1 LLIKIKRRF
10 KIMKQFDP
18 LIVALDFPE
27 EKEALNIAESLISHA
42 KNFKVG
48 LELFSVAGPH
58 VVKALREMGANVFI
72 DLKLFDIPN
81 TVVRT
86 LERLLSLDP
95 FMITLHILGGEEML
109 KESAKV
115 IKEFRSSRKTEYPY
129 LLGVTV
135 LTSFNEETLRRSWG
149 ISRSLS
155 EQVLFFAQL
164 AQETELDGVI
174 ASPWEIE
181 LLRNNLR
188 RPMLIVT
195 PGIRL
200 SRDIKDDQQRV
211 MTPREAMEKGADY
224 LVIGRPITKSPNPLE
239 VIKEIRSQISDILE
253 NKF

>member
-1 LLIKIKRRF
+1 MRKY
-10 KIMKQFDP
+10 DP
-18 LIVALDFPE
+18 IIVALDFPE
-27 EKEALNIAESLISHA
+27 ERKALEVAEKIIPYV

-58 VVKALREMGANVFI
+58 IVKALKEMGTNVFI

-86 LERLLSLDP
+86 LDRLLTLDP
-95 FMITLHILGGEEML
+95 FMVTLHILGGEEML
-109 KESAKV
+109 RESVKLVSQYKESN
-115 IKEFRSSRKTEYPY
+115 KTEYPY

-149 ISRSLS
+149 ISRSLP
-155 EQVLFFAQL
+155 EQVLFLAQL
-164 AQETELDGVI
+164 AQETGLDGVI

-200 SRDIKDDQQRV
+200 TKDKTDDQQRI
-211 MTPREAMEKGADY
+211 MTPREALERGSDY
-224 LVIGRPITKSPNPLE
+224 LVIGRPITQSSDPYE
-239 VIKEIRSQISDILE
+239 VIQNIRSQIEDIVESRL
-253 NKF
+253 

>member
-1 LLIKIKRRF
+1 MRKY
-10 KIMKQFDP
+10 DP
-18 LIVALDFPE
+18 IIVALDFPE
-27 EKEALNIAESLISHA
+27 EKKALEVAEKIIPYV

-58 VVKALREMGANVFI
+58 IVKTLKEMGTNVFI

-86 LERLLSLDP
+86 LDRLLTLDP
-95 FMITLHILGGEEML
+95 FMVTLHILGGEEML
-109 KESAKV
+109 RESVKLVAQYKESN
-115 IKEFRSSRKTEYPY
+115 KTEYPY

-149 ISRSLS
+149 ISRSLP
-155 EQVLFFAQL
+155 EQVLFLAQL
-164 AQETELDGVI
+164 AQETGLDGVI

-181 LLRNNLR
+181 LLRNNLK

-200 SRDIKDDQQRV
+200 TKDKTDDQQRI
-211 MTPREAMEKGADY
+211 MTPREALERGSDY
-224 LVIGRPITKSPNPLE
+224 LVIGRPITQSSDPYE
-239 VIKEIRSQISDILE
+239 VIQNIRSQIEDIVE
-253 NKF
+253 SRI

>member
-1 LLIKIKRRF
+1 MRKY
-10 KIMKQFDP
+10 DP
-18 LIVALDFPE
+18 IIVALDFPE
-27 EKEALNIAESLISHA
+27 EKRALEIAEKLVPYI

-58 VVKALREMGANVFI
+58 IVKALKEMGTNVFI

-86 LERLLSLDP
+86 LDRLLALEP
-95 FMITLHILGGEEML
+95 FMVTLHILGGEEML
-109 KESAKV
+109 RESVKLVSQYKESN
-115 IKEFRSSRKTEYPY
+115 KTEYPY

-149 ISRSLS
+149 ISRSLP
-155 EQVLFFAQL
+155 EQVLFLAQL
-164 AQETELDGVI
+164 AQETGLDGVI

-181 LLRNNLR
+181 LLRNNLK

-200 SRDIKDDQQRV
+200 TKEKTDDQQRI
-211 MTPREAMEKGADY
+211 MTPREALERGSDY
-224 LVIGRPITKSPNPLE
+224 LVIGRPITQSPDPYE
-239 VIKEIRSQISDILE
+239 VIQNIRSQIEDIVESRL
-253 NKF
+253 

>member
-1 LLIKIKRRF
+1 MRKY
-10 KIMKQFDP
+10 DP
-18 LIVALDFPE
+18 IIVALDFPE
-27 EKEALNIAESLISHA
+27 EKKALEVAEKIIPYV

-58 VVKALREMGANVFI
+58 IVKALKEMGTNVFI

-86 LERLLSLDP
+86 LDRLLTLDP
-95 FMITLHILGGEEML
+95 FMVTLHILGGEEML
-109 KESAKV
+109 RESVKLVSQYKESN
-115 IKEFRSSRKTEYPY
+115 KTEYPY

-149 ISRSLS
+149 ISRSLP
-155 EQVLFFAQL
+155 EQVLFLAQL
-164 AQETELDGVI
+164 AQETGLDGVI

-200 SRDIKDDQQRV
+200 TKDKTDDQQRI
-211 MTPREAMEKGADY
+211 MTPREALERGSDY
-224 LVIGRPITKSPNPLE
+224 LVIGRPITQSSDPYE
-239 VIKEIRSQISDILE
+239 VIRNIRSQIEDIVESRL
-253 NKF
+253 

>member
-1 LLIKIKRRF
+1 MRKY
-10 KIMKQFDP
+10 DP
-18 LIVALDFPE
+18 IIVALDFPE
-27 EKEALNIAESLISHA
+27 ERKALEVAEKIIPYV

-58 VVKALREMGANVFI
+58 IVKALKEMGTNVFI

-86 LERLLSLDP
+86 LDRLLTLDP
-95 FMITLHILGGEEML
+95 FMVTLHILGGEEML
-109 KESAKV
+109 RESVKLVSQYKESN
-115 IKEFRSSRKTEYPY
+115 KTEYPY

-149 ISRSLS
+149 ISRSLP
-155 EQVLFFAQL
+155 EQVLFLAQL
-164 AQETELDGVI
+164 AQETGLDGVI

-200 SRDIKDDQQRV
+200 TKDKTDDQQRI
-211 MTPREAMEKGADY
+211 MTPREALERGSDY
-224 LVIGRPITKSPNPLE
+224 LVIGRPITQSSDPYE
-239 VIKEIRSQISDILE
+239 VIRNIRSQIEDIVESRL
-253 NKF
+253 

>member
-1 LLIKIKRRF
+1 MRK
-10 KIMKQFDP
+10 FDP
-18 LIVALDFPE
+18 IIVALDFPE
-27 EKEALNIAESLISHA
+27 EKKALDIAEKLVPYV

-58 VVKALREMGANVFI
+58 VVKALKDMGTNVFI

-86 LERLLSLDP
+86 LDRLLNLDP

-109 KESAKV
+109 KESVKIV
-115 IKEFRSSRKTEYPY
+115 SQFKESNKSEYPY

-149 ISRSLS
+149 ISRSLP
-155 EQVLFFAQL
+155 EQVLFLAQL
-164 AQETELDGVI
+164 AQETGLDGVI

-200 SRDIKDDQQRV
+200 IKEKIDDQQRI
-211 MTPREAMEKGADY
+211 MTPREAMERGADY
-224 LVIGRPITKSPNPLE
+224 LVIGRPITQSPDPYQ
-239 VIKEIRSQISDILE
+239 VIQDIRSQIEDIVE
-253 NKF
+253 SRI

>member
-1 LLIKIKRRF
+1 MRKY
-10 KIMKQFDP
+10 DP
-18 LIVALDFPE
+18 IIVALDFPE
-27 EKEALNIAESLISHA
+27 EKKALEVAEKIIPHV

-58 VVKALREMGANVFI
+58 IVKTLKEMGTNVFI

-86 LERLLSLDP
+86 LDRLLTLDP
-95 FMITLHILGGEEML
+95 FMVTLHILGGEEML
-109 KESAKV
+109 RESVKLVAQYKESN
-115 IKEFRSSRKTEYPY
+115 KTEYPY

-149 ISRSLS
+149 ISRSLP
-155 EQVLFFAQL
+155 EQVLFLAQL
-164 AQETELDGVI
+164 AQETGLDGVI

-181 LLRNNLR
+181 LLRNNLK

-200 SRDIKDDQQRV
+200 TKDKTDDQQRI
-211 MTPREAMEKGADY
+211 MTPREALERGSDY
-224 LVIGRPITKSPNPLE
+224 LVIGRPITQSSDPYE
-239 VIKEIRSQISDILE
+239 VIQNIRSQIEDIVE
-253 NKF
+253 NRI

>member
-1 LLIKIKRRF
+1 MIKK
-10 KIMKQFDP
+10 FDP
-18 LIVALDFPE
+18 IIVALDFPE
-27 EKEALNIAESLISHA
+27 EKKALEIAEKLVLHVR
-42 KNFKVG
+42 NFKVG

-58 VVKALREMGANVFI
+58 VVRALKEMGTNVFI

-86 LERLLSLDP
+86 IERLLTLDP
-95 FMITLHILGGEEML
+95 FMITLHILGGEDML
-109 KESAKV
+109 KESVKV
-115 IKEFRSSRKTEYPY
+115 VSQFKDSNKTQYPY

-149 ISRSLS
+149 ISRSLP
-155 EQVLFFAQL
+155 EQVLFLAQL
-164 AQETELDGVI
+164 AQETGLDGVI

-181 LLRNNLR
+181 LLRKNFR

-200 SRDIKDDQQRV
+200 TKEKTDDQQRI

-224 LVIGRPITKSPNPLE
+224 LVIGRPITQSPNPYE
-239 VIKEIRSQISDILE
+239 VLQNIRSQIEDILE
-253 NKF
+253 SKI

>member
-1 LLIKIKRRF
+1 MRKY
-10 KIMKQFDP
+10 DP
-18 LIVALDFPE
+18 IIVALDFPE
-27 EKEALNIAESLISHA
+27 EKKALEVAEKIIPYV

-58 VVKALREMGANVFI
+58 IVKALKEMGTNVFI

-86 LERLLSLDP
+86 LDRLLTLDP
-95 FMITLHILGGEEML
+95 FMVTLHILGGEEML
-109 KESAKV
+109 RESVKLVSQYKESN
-115 IKEFRSSRKTEYPY
+115 KTEYPY

-149 ISRSLS
+149 ISRSLP
-155 EQVLFFAQL
+155 EQVLFLAQL
-164 AQETELDGVI
+164 AQETGLDGVI

-200 SRDIKDDQQRV
+200 TKDKTDDQQRI
-211 MTPREAMEKGADY
+211 MTPREALERGSDY
-224 LVIGRPITKSPNPLE
+224 LVIGRPITQSPDPYQ
-239 VIKEIRSQISDILE
+239 VIQDIRSQIEDIVE
-253 NKF
+253 SRI

>member
-1 LLIKIKRRF
+1 
-10 KIMKQFDP
+10 MKKYDP
-18 LIVALDFPE
+18 IIVALDFPE
-27 EKEALNIAESLISHA
+27 EKKALEVAEKIIPYV

-58 VVKALREMGANVFI
+58 IVKALKEMGTNVFI

-86 LERLLSLDP
+86 LDRLLTLDP
-95 FMITLHILGGEEML
+95 FMVTLHILGGEEML
-109 KESAKV
+109 RESVKLVTQYKESN
-115 IKEFRSSRKTEYPY
+115 KTEYPY

-149 ISRSLS
+149 ISRSLP
-155 EQVLFFAQL
+155 EQVLFLAQL
-164 AQETELDGVI
+164 AQETGLDGVI

-181 LLRNNLR
+181 LLRNNLK

-200 SRDIKDDQQRV
+200 TKDKTDDQQRI
-211 MTPREAMEKGADY
+211 MTPREALERGSDY
-224 LVIGRPITKSPNPLE
+224 LVIGRPITQSSDPYE
-239 VIKEIRSQISDILE
+239 VIRNIRSQIEDIVESRL
-253 NKF
+253 

>member
-1 LLIKIKRRF
+1 MRK
-10 KIMKQFDP
+10 FDP
-18 LIVALDFPE
+18 IIVALDFPE
-27 EKEALNIAESLISHA
+27 EKKALDIAEKLVPYV

-58 VVKALREMGANVFI
+58 VVKALKDMGTNVFI

-86 LERLLSLDP
+86 LDRLLNLDP

-109 KESAKV
+109 KESVKIV
-115 IKEFRSSRKTEYPY
+115 SQFKESNKSEYPY

-149 ISRSLS
+149 ISRSLP
-155 EQVLFFAQL
+155 EQVLFLAQL
-164 AQETELDGVI
+164 AQETGLDGVI

-200 SRDIKDDQQRV
+200 VKEKIDDQQRI
-211 MTPREAMEKGADY
+211 MTPREAMERGADY
-224 LVIGRPITKSPNPLE
+224 LVIGRPITQSPDPYQ
-239 VIKEIRSQISDILE
+239 VIQDIRSQIEDIVE
-253 NKF
+253 SRI